1 MPSLARTLAYLIVV
15 NRPPRPLRF
24 HIPESLHCGRITRV
38 VEGALL
44 GGQRTEQPVEQKE
57 ADAEVLV
64 HQSAVVQHP
73 VMDVMPLS
81 CAPEPSLEN
90 VRCGGKWPGPVVPC
104 LFPSRLG

>member
-1 MPSLARTLAYLIVV
+1 
-15 NRPPRPLRF
+15 
-24 HIPESLHCGRITRV
+24 V

-44 GGQRTEQPVEQKE
+44 GGQRSEQPVEQKE

-90 VRCGGKWPGPVVPC
+90 
-104 LFPSRLG
+104 

>member
-1 MPSLARTLAYLIVV
+1 M
-15 NRPPRPLRF
+15 
-24 HIPESLHCGRITRV
+24 

-64 HQSAVVQHP
+64 HQSGVVQHP

-90 VRCGGKWPGPVVPC
+90 RIALHPEVLHMHLVMQIAEHEEGPRQGSPDRHC
-104 LFPSRLG
+104 LIE